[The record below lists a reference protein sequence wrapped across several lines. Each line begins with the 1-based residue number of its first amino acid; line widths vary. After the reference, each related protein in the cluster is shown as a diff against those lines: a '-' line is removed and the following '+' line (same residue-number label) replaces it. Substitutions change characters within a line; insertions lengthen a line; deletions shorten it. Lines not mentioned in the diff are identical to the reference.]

1 MRETASADPD
11 DRDMGETGSGGGI
24 TSDPG
29 GDVRAG
35 RSILGSIT
43 IARHP
48 AEVAA
53 ARRFVAKTLGDHP
66 QADVALLLTSEAVTN
81 SVVHTDGATV
91 TVIVH
96 ATTHGLMIE
105 VIDAGA
111 ATVPTVHEGCDLR
124 EDGRGVLL
132 IRRLSLRSGF
142 HADESGLT
150 YWFEL

>member
-29 GDVRAG
+29 GDFPAG

-43 IARHP
+43 IARDP

-66 QADVALLLTSEAVTN
+66 QADTALLLTSEAVTN
-81 SVVHTDGATV
+81 SVVHTDGETV
-91 TVIVH
+91 TV
-96 ATTHGLMIE
+96 
-105 VIDAGA
+105 
-111 ATVPTVHEGCDLR
+111 
-124 EDGRGVLL
+124 
-132 IRRLSLRSGF
+132 RSEE
-142 HADESGLT
+142 HTS
-150 YWFEL
+150 